1 MLDASAFSYQHF
13 IDSRTKTNKGF
24 KEGFSGPLKLATD
37 PSSGKKYIT
46 KYACQ
51 HNAANEYTACWLTS
65 ILPGTHWRG
74 CSLKTLH

>member
-13 IDSRTKTNKGF
+13 IDSRTRTNKGF

-37 PSSGKKYIT
+37 PSSGKKYII

-51 HNAANEYTACWLTS
+51 HNAANEYTACWLADK
-65 ILPGTHWRG
+65 IGAPAPHAHLM
-74 CSLKTLH
+74 LL